1 MICLVKVS
9 YLAVS
14 ARSPRGHGLSVKLR
28 VNSDFHL
35 TVSAKLLP
43 PQNVFTCDRT
53 LSNRTE
59 PQAPP
64 PIGLY
69 PQLGQ
74 SGSTPSLKP
83 RPDGNMFTIKNVSS
97 TKVRGED
104 GVPFKLN
111 PQLASRLKTPVVRL
125 IFISH
130 NERFLRICFC
140 PLKT

>member
-1 MICLVKVS
+1 MYCKTTETS
-9 YLAVS
+9 S
-14 ARSPRGHGLSVKLR
+14 
-28 VNSDFHL
+28 
-35 TVSAKLLP
+35 
-43 PQNVFTCDRT
+43 DRT